1 MLLGTPLNRVLR
13 LIRRTR
19 TERYALFRGFYRG
32 VTDADGADES
42 SQPRLHSI
50 VIEAGAAAIG
60 KSLDDLDLAS
70 LDVAVNAVRRQ
81 NVRTVTPGAG
91 TRIEEGDVLV
101 LMGREEDLA
110 AAEMKLL
117 QG

>member
-1 MLLGTPLNRVLR
+1 LR
-13 LIRRTR
+13 RIRQTR

-32 VTDADGADES
+32 MTDLRDVDER
-42 SQPRLHSI
+42 SQPRLRSLMI
-50 VIEAGAAAIG
+50 ASGAAAIG
-60 KSLDDLDLAS
+60 KSLGDIDLAAMNVE
-70 LDVAVNAVRRQ
+70 LTAVRRH
-81 NVRTVTPGAG
+81 NVRTVTPDAA

-101 LMGREEDLA
+101 LLGAQEDLA